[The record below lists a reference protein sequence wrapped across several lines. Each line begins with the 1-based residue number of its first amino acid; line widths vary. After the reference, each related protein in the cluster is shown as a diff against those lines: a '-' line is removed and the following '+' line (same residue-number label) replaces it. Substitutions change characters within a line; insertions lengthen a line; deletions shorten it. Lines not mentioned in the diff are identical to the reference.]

1 MKAYTTPFIRDVG
14 IVGHGDT
21 GKTQLVSSMLFTAGM
36 TARLGKVAEGSA
48 VTDWEEEEIAR
59 KISIQT
65 GVAYAE
71 WTPGGAEPK
80 PVPGEKTK
88 INFLDTPGYGTFINE
103 THTTLIA
110 ADATLVAVDAVA
122 GVQVVTEKVWDY
134 CTEYELPR
142 AIVINWMDRELANFD
157 RALQSVQQAFGRGVV
172 PLQLPIGTEKRFRGV
187 IDLVAM
193 KALIYT
199 PDGDGHGKTEEIPAD
214 MASAAKE
221 AHEKLVE
228 MVAEG
233 DDKLME
239 EFFEKGT
246 LPVEDLNL
254 GLRLA
259 FHGRRIFPVLLSSA
273 LRNIGSDAILDLLV
287 EIFPDPSARG
297 KASGFTEPGGK
308 GNPVER
314 KIADAEPV
322 SIFVFKTLSDPF
334 AGRINYFKVMSGVLK
349 NDATLASFTHGTTER
364 FQHTQVMQGKAGME
378 VPELHSGDLGEIA
391 KLKETLTGDTLGD
404 KASPIHFP
412 AARVPEP
419 SITFAIEPKTRADED
434 RIGQGI
440 HKILEEDQ
448 ALRFSRDPQTKEFLL
463 AGSGQQHIEVV
474 VAKLRKRFKVD
485 VTLKPPKVPY
495 RETIRAKADAEGK
508 HKKQTGGHGQF
519 GVCRVRME
527 PLPRGAGFEFV
538 DDVFGGA
545 IPNNFIPSVEKGIR
559 AAAERG
565 YLAGFPVVDF
575 RAVLYDGKYHDVD
588 SSDMAFK
595 IAGSLAFKEA
605 MKQAKPSLLEPVM
618 HVEVYAPD
626 QYSGD
631 IMGDLSSRRG
641 RISGSEVRG
650 SNVVVKAQ
658 VPFAEMLSYAT
669 DLTSMTQG
677 RASYHMEF
685 GHYDYVPSEI
695 AEKVIAHAK
704 AERQGEPTE
713 DEAVA

>member
-1 MKAYTTPFIRDVG
+1 MKSYPTAFLRNIG

-21 GKTQLVSSMLFTAGM
+21 GKTQLVSSLLFTAGM
-36 TARLGKVAEGSA
+36 TQRLGKITEGNT
-48 VTDWEEEEIAR
+48 VTDWDEEEIAR

-65 GVAYAE
+65 GMAYAE
-71 WTPGGAEPK
+71 WAAPGQS
-80 PVPGEKTK
+80 EKIK
-88 INFLDTPGYGTFINE
+88 ITFLDTPGYSTFVNE
-103 THTTLIA
+103 TRATLIA
-110 ADATLVAVDAVA
+110 ADAALVVVDASA

-134 CTEYELPR
+134 ATEYELPR
-142 AIVINWMDRELANFD
+142 GIVLNWMDRELANFE
-157 RALQSVQQAFGRGVV
+157 RALESVQTVFGRSVV
-172 PLQLPIGTEKRFRGV
+172 PIQLPIGAEKQFRGV
-187 IDLVAM
+187 VDLIGM
-193 KALIYT
+193 KALVYT
-199 PDGDGHGKTEEIPAD
+199 PDGDGRSKVEDIPAD
-214 MASAAKE
+214 LAEAAKE

-246 LPVEDLNL
+246 LPVEDLVV
-254 GLRLA
+254 GLRA
-259 FHGRRIFPVLLSSA
+259 AVQSRRIVPLMISSA
-273 LRNIGSDAILDLLV
+273 LHNIGSDAILKLIAD
-287 EIFPDPSARG
+287 IFPDPAARKTVTG
-297 KASGFTEPGGK
+297 TSEPGGK
-308 GNPVER
+308 GQPVER
-314 KIADAEPV
+314 AVKDSEPV
-322 SIFVFKTLSDPF
+322 SMFVFKTFSDPF
-334 AGRINYFKVMSGVLK
+334 AGRISYFKVMSGVLK
-349 NDATLASFTHGTTER
+349 NDATLTNFTRGTTER
-364 FQHTQVMQGKAGME
+364 LQHIQAMQGKAGVE
-378 VPELHSGDLGEIA
+378 LPEMHAGDIGAVA
-391 KLKETLTGDTLGD
+391 KLKDTVTGDTLGD
-404 KASPIHFP
+404 KGAPIHYP
-412 AARVPEP
+412 LARIPEP

-440 HKILEEDQ
+440 HKILEEDL
-448 ALRFSRDPQTKEFLL
+448 ALRFSKDPQTKEFLL

-527 PLPRGAGFEFV
+527 PLARGAGFEFV
-538 DDVFGGA
+538 DDIFGGA
-545 IPNNFIPSVEKGIR
+545 IPNNYIPSVEKGIR

-605 MKQAKPSLLEPVM
+605 MKQARPALLEPVM

-641 RISGSEVRG
+641 RISGSETRG
-650 SNVVVKAQ
+650 SNVAVKAQ
-658 VPFAEMLSYAT
+658 VPFAEMLSYAN

-685 GHYDYVPSEI
+685 SHYDYVPNEI
-695 AEKVIAHAK
+695 AEKVIANAK
-704 AERQGEPTE
+704 AARGAAPE
-713 DEAVA
+713 DEEVA